1 MSKLLKNVIIG
12 VASGAAAA
20 YFLSTEK
27 GKEFQKKAAKAYEA
41 YKENPAEYHQKAKDK
56 ATEYTDLAV
65 DTFNDYRQKFES
77 GELTTDEFLDT
88 VKEKGKPQPTL
99 LLKKSQDSLLKYLKR
114 LTKQKKLKKR
124 QKQKLMT
131 LSLTTHKTKKHQ
143 QLKCLRLLP
152 KKLMKNNKKV
162 QWTFLCSSPKT
173 GKREGPVD
181 LFMFEPE
188 IGKQICV

>member
-56 ATEYTDLAV
+56 ATEFTDLAV

-88 VKEKGKPQPTL
+88 VKEKGKAAADFASEKVSGFTS
-99 LLKKSQDSLLKYLKR
+99 KVSEAVNEAEEIKEETKAEVDDIIIDYTQDEEAPAIK
-114 LTKQKKLKKR
+114 
-124 QKQKLMT
+124 MPE
-131 LSLTTHKTKKHQ
+131 TTT
-143 QLKCLRLLP
+143 
-152 KKLMKNNKKV
+152 
-162 QWTFLCSSPKT
+162 
-173 GKREGPVD
+173 EEAD
-181 LFMFEPE
+181 EE
-188 IGKQICV
+188 

>member
-27 GKEFQKKAAKAYEA
+27 GKKFQKKAAKAYEA

-88 VKEKGKPQPTL
+88 VKEKGKAAADFASEKVSEFTS
-99 LLKKSQDSLLKYLKR
+99 KVSEAVNEAEEAKEETKAEVDDIIIDYTQDEESPATEKPE
-114 LTKQKKLKKR
+114 
-124 QKQKLMT
+124 
-131 LSLTTHKTKKHQ
+131 TTT
-143 QLKCLRLLP
+143 
-152 KKLMKNNKKV
+152 
-162 QWTFLCSSPKT
+162 
-173 GKREGPVD
+173 EEAD
-181 LFMFEPE
+181 EE
-188 IGKQICV
+188 E

>member
-88 VKEKGKPQPTL
+88 VKEKGKAAADFASAARRASALAFASSMDLSTAFLRVLPSHQPPITRIAAITTTATIAIITFV
-99 LLKKSQDSLLKYLKR
+99 S
-114 LTKQKKLKKR
+114 
-124 QKQKLMT
+124 MT
-131 LSLTTHKTKKHQ
+131 
-143 QLKCLRLLP
+143 P
-152 KKLMKNNKKV
+152 A
-162 QWTFLCSSPKT
+162 
-173 GKREGPVD
+173 
-181 LFMFEPE
+181 
-188 IGKQICV
+188 

>member
-20 YFLSTEK
+20 YFLSTEQ
-27 GKEFQKKAAKAYEA
+27 GKKLQKKAAKAYEA

-88 VKEKGKPQPTL
+88 VKGKGKAAADFASEKVSEFTSKVSEAVDEAEDVKEETKAEVDDIIIDYTQDEEAPVA
-99 LLKKSQDSLLKYLKR
+99 KK
-114 LTKQKKLKKR
+114 
-124 QKQKLMT
+124 
-131 LSLTTHKTKKHQ
+131 
-143 QLKCLRLLP
+143 
-152 KKLMKNNKKV
+152 
-162 QWTFLCSSPKT
+162 
-173 GKREGPVD
+173 
-181 LFMFEPE
+181 PE
-188 IGKQICV
+188 TAAEEEE

>member
-20 YFLSTEK
+20 YFLSTEQ
-27 GKEFQKKAAKAYEA
+27 GKKLQKKAAKAYEA

-88 VKEKGKPQPTL
+88 VKEKGKAAADFASEKVSEFTAKVSEAVDEAEDAKEETKAEVDDIIIDYTQDEEAPTA
-99 LLKKSQDSLLKYLKR
+99 KK
-114 LTKQKKLKKR
+114 
-124 QKQKLMT
+124 
-131 LSLTTHKTKKHQ
+131 
-143 QLKCLRLLP
+143 
-152 KKLMKNNKKV
+152 
-162 QWTFLCSSPKT
+162 
-173 GKREGPVD
+173 
-181 LFMFEPE
+181 PE
-188 IGKQICV
+188 AAAEEEE

>member
-27 GKEFQKKAAKAYEA
+27 GKKFQKKAAKTYEA

-88 VKEKGKPQPTL
+88 VKEKGKAAADFASEKVSEFTS
-99 LLKKSQDSLLKYLKR
+99 KVSEAVNEAEEAKEESKAEVDDIIIDYTQDEEAPATEKPE
-114 LTKQKKLKKR
+114 
-124 QKQKLMT
+124 
-131 LSLTTHKTKKHQ
+131 TTT
-143 QLKCLRLLP
+143 
-152 KKLMKNNKKV
+152 
-162 QWTFLCSSPKT
+162 
-173 GKREGPVD
+173 EEAD
-181 LFMFEPE
+181 EE
-188 IGKQICV
+188 